1 MKYWKL
7 GGLYALIISTITV
20 ISCVPVEEKKVTPFD
35 ISLGNES
42 VRKIYDLQIHQQKD
56 SLIQYLSAED
66 PSLRYAAARA
76 FASFRDT
83 TAIDALIPLLSDSDG
98 RVREMAAYAI
108 GQIGTS
114 KAEAQ
119 LTAAFDGRDSARL
132 YLNANSAILE
142 AMGQI
147 GSLQSLRALSTISTY
162 QPSDTLLLLG
172 QVRGIYRYTL
182 RNIADAEGTAT
193 MMRYL
198 TNVNMPSEV
207 RLIAAHYFHRTPNLE
222 LKDYAADLF
231 AVWQGER
238 DPNLRMSIATALG
251 KLKTPEAQKLLAE
264 SIQTESDYRVKCNI
278 LRALQ
283 TYDYNTISDVMLEFS
298 KSTHPAIA
306 EVASQYF
313 VTQGREKD
321 VTRYKST
328 MDQAKTWEAKTR
340 MAEAANKNMSSM
352 FSAPKTNLQ
361 KEILAQ
367 MAGAKNVYEK
377 AAWLKAYASEL
388 RNFESIP
395 KYIGTDQP
403 AVIRTQAVQ
412 SLIDAC
418 KDKNFDAYFAG
429 EGHLIRSQIGS
440 YLSNAMRTGDPGIL
454 ALVAG
459 AITDEKTGLKAV
471 LNDRKADLS
480 KALTILK
487 LPEETETYLEI
498 AKALKEYGIE
508 TPPIPEEQQSIK
520 PMDWTLIDKLKP
532 QSKVHIVTSGGDVD
546 IQLFPD
552 RAPESVANFVQLA
565 TEGFFNGKAF
575 HRVVPNFVVQ
585 TGCPRGDGFGSL
597 DFTIRSEV
605 AGAYYN
611 EEGYLGMASAGPH
624 TEGTQFFIT
633 HSPTPH
639 LDGRYTIF
647 GKVVSGMQV
656 IHQLEMGDTI
666 SQINILY

>member
-7 GGLYALIISTITV
+7 GGLYAVIICFFTA
-20 ISCVPVEEKKVTPFD
+20 ISCVPVEEKKVTSFD
-35 ISLGNES
+35 ITLNNEA
-42 VRKIYDLQIHQQKD
+42 VRKIYDLQIHQAKD
-56 SLIQYLSAED
+56 SLVQYLSSED
-66 PSLRYAAARA
+66 PSVRYSAAKA

-83 TAIDALIPLLSDSDG
+83 TAIDALIPLLTDAHG
-98 RVREMAAYAI
+98 QVREMAAYAI
-108 GQIGTS
+108 GQIGTGR
-114 KAEAQ
+114 AEAQ

-132 YLNANSAILE
+132 YLHANSAILE

-147 GSLQSLRALSTISTY
+147 GSIQSLRALSTISTY

-172 QVRGIYRYTL
+172 QVRGIYRYAL
-182 RNIADAEGTAT
+182 RNLTDPEGTAT
-193 MMRYL
+193 MIRYL

-207 RLIAAHYFHRTPNLE
+207 RLIAAHYLHRTPNLE
-222 LKDYAADLF
+222 LKDYNADLM
-231 AVWQGER
+231 AVWQGEQ
-238 DPNLRMSIATALG
+238 DPNIRMCIATALG
-251 KLKTPEAQKLLAE
+251 KLKTPEAQKVLTE
-264 SIQTESDYRVKCNI
+264 SLQTESDYRVKCNM

-283 TYDYNTISDVMLEFS
+283 LYDYNTISDVMLEFS

-321 VTRYKST
+321 AARYKT
-328 MDQAKTWEAKTR
+328 AMDLSKTWEAKTR
-340 MAEAANKNMSSM
+340 MAEAANKNMTSM
-352 FSAPKTNLQ
+352 FTAPKTNLQ

-367 MAGAKNVYEK
+367 MASAKNVYEK

-403 AVIRTQAVQ
+403 VVIRTQAVQ

-440 YLSNAMRTGDPGIL
+440 YLANAMRTGDPGIL

-471 LNDRKADLS
+471 LSDRKADLS
-480 KALTILK
+480 KAMTNLK
-487 LPEETETYLEI
+487 LPAETETYLEI
-498 AKALKEYGIE
+498 AKALKEYGIQ
-508 TPPIPEEQQSIK
+508 TPPIPEAQKSIK
-520 PMDWTLIDKLKP
+520 PMDWSLIDKLKP
-532 QSKVHIVTSGGDVD
+532 ESKVHIVTSNGDVD

-552 RAPESVANFVQLA
+552 RAPESVANFIQLA
-565 TEGFFNGKAF
+565 TEGFFKGKAF
-575 HRVVPNFVVQ
+575 HRVVPNFVAQ

-611 EEGYLGMASAGPH
+611 EEGYIGMASAGPH

-633 HSPTPH
+633 HSPAPH

-656 IHQLEMGDTI
+656 IHQLEMGDEI